1 MKKFLALLL
10 SLVMV
15 LALVACG
22 DKKDDTNTD
31 DQDNNE
37 VTDFKVGFIMLHDEN
52 STYDLNFINAAK
64 EACETLGV
72 EYTIVTNVPEGQE
85 CYDKAAE
92 LADAGCNIIF
102 ADSFGHEDYMIQAAK
117 DFGCEAVLV
126 GRGEAILQA
135 LKDQGIETL
144 PKGVEIANADDVVD
158 MHDDPATVVKK
169 KKDSSMVVGLTMLK
183 EGGGDAFVSAG
194 STGALLSAATLIVR
208 RVKGIRRAA
217 MGPQIPTKTGREC
230 VLIDCGA
237 TADCTPEF
245 LLQFAFMGSYYA
257 EKVLGIENPRVA
269 LLNIGAEDSKGGE
282 LQKAVYPLLKQA
294 GEAGKINFT
303 GNIEA
308 RDVPLGGADVVVS
321 DGFSG
326 NILLK
331 GIEGTALFMASMM
344 KDMFKKN
351 LLTKLAALLCMDGVK
366 AFKKKMDYRETGGT
380 ALIGLSKPVIK
391 AHGSSDALAIRNAIR
406 QAIGAVE
413 ADVAATLA
421 ANMDHMVIPKEYQ
434 HAE

>member
-1 MKKFLALLL
+1 MRILVDAMGGDNAPAAAAL
-10 SLVMV
+10 
-15 LALVACG
+15 G
-22 DKKDDTNTD
+22 
-31 DQDNNE
+31 
-37 VTDFKVGFIMLHDEN
+37 
-52 STYDLNFINAAK
+52 
-64 EACETLGV
+64 
-72 EYTIVTNVPEGQE
+72 TIR
-85 CYDKAAE
+85 AAE
-92 LADAGCNIIF
+92 ALGT
-102 ADSFGHEDYMIQAAK
+102 EV
-117 DFGCEAVLV
+117 VLV
-126 GRGEAILQA
+126 GRGEEILKA
-135 LKDQGIETL
+135 LADHQIQTL

-158 MHDDPATVVKK
+158 MHDDPATVLKK
-169 KKDSSMVVGLTMLK
+169 KPQSSMVVGLQMLRD
-183 EGGGDAFVSAG
+183 GGGDAFVSAG
-194 STGALLSAATLIVR
+194 STGALLSAATLTVR

-217 MGPQIPTKTGREC
+217 MGPIIPTATGS
-230 VLIDCGA
+230 VMLIDCGA

-294 GEAGKINFT
+294 GEAGAINFT

-308 RDVPLGGADVVVS
+308 RDVPLGGADVVVA

-351 LLTKLAALLCMDGVK
+351 VLTKLAALLCMDGVK